1 MYTYL
6 YPSLVTVFAL
16 ILYFVVTIYV
26 GFARAKYKISPP
38 AMAGNPDFERVVR
51 VHENTL
57 EQLILFLPLLW
68 LFSYYSSINYGTILG
83 AIWIVGRILY
93 AWGYYQAPEKRL
105 IGFGL
110 SNLASVFLLIGSLI
124 AIIQKIIMQNT
135 PAM

>member
-38 AMAGNPDFERVVR
+38 AMAGNSDFERVVR